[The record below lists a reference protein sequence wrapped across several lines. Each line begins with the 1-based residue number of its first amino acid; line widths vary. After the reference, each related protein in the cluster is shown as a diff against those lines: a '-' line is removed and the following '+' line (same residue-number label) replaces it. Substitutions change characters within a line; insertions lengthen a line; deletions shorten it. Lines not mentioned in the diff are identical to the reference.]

1 LAGIG
6 VLLPVGAAVS
16 LAAAG
21 PLGIVALPF
30 LGVPVA
36 AGYGVYRLARR
47 HRAQSERIP
56 PKTVV
61 PLQPKWGSA
70 FSFPPGHP
78 INGIV
83 YVAHPVKHKYYIP
96 IADFHRKVFEDKFS
110 ELVSI
115 LLHLGATKI
124 EVTSVQGWSRGFS
137 ERLSVDLPKA
147 VGLPKAG
154 GTRERGVAS
163 NDLMVLF
170 YDDTL
175 KGSEEPEL
183 PPELSWYP
191 HERTWQ
197 NLVESR
203 MKRGSNNFELN
214 IFYNDD
220 YGINSML
227 KAEIE
232 DARLNLGG
240 SFEEYTSTIWKI
252 RGIYK

>member
-1 LAGIG
+1 MLAATFGASAGAVAVGVVAVPLAAGIG
-6 VLLPVGAAVS
+6 V
-16 LAAAG
+16 
-21 PLGIVALPF
+21 
-30 LGVPVA
+30 
-36 AGYGVYRLARR
+36 YWLARR
-47 HRAQSERIP
+47 HRARSERIP
-56 PKTVV
+56 PKTVL
-61 PLQPKWGSA
+61 PLEPKWGSA
-70 FSFPPGHP
+70 FSFPPGYP
-78 INGIV
+78 INGMV

-124 EVTSVQGWSRGFS
+124 EVTSVQGWSREFS

-147 VGLPKAG
+147 VGM
-154 GTRERGVAS
+154 RERGVAS

-170 YDDTL
+170 YGDTL
-175 KGSEEPEL
+175 TGSEEPEL

-203 MKRGSNNFELN
+203 MKRGSKNFELN
-214 IFYNDD
+214 IIYNDD

-240 SFEEYTSTIWKI
+240 SFEEYSSTIWKI
-252 RGIYK
+252 RGMYK